1 MKLER
6 ERVETGI
13 EWNRNQTGIADAAE
27 VVTGRDTITETEIV
41 TETERRTED
50 MITTGTKTKI
60 DITEKTERDLHMI
73 EIEEEMTKTIIEKEI
88 AGVEVDR

>member
-1 MKLER
+1 M
-6 ERVETGI
+6 
-13 EWNRNQTGIADAAE
+13 
-27 VVTGRDTITETEIV
+27 TGRDTITETEIV

-60 DITEKTERDLHMI
+60 DITQKTERDLHMI